1 MGTKLTLDLIVSTS
15 CLHSKRFNSFI
26 FCLVVAITKPTAVPA
41 LFIVLEIKCLTRPA
55 PIFSPCSDGLNCV
68 DSGWLTCQTE
78 IRLRLHYSKAA
89 PVSITKKKFK
99 KSRFR

>member
-1 MGTKLTLDLIVSTS
+1 MGTKLTADLIAVTS
-15 CLHSKRFNSFI
+15 CLCNKGLECYNKASSP
-26 FCLVVAITKPTAVPA
+26 CPC
-41 LFIVLEIKCLTRPA
+41 IVLEIKCLTLPVPA
-55 PIFSPCSDGLNCV
+55 FSFCSDGLSCV